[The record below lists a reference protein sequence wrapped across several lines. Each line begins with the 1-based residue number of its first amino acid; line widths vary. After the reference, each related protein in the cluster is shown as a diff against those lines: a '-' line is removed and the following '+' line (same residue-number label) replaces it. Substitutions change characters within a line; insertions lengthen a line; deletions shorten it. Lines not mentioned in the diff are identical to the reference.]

1 MVVSPLVR
9 VSYTLLELTDSDI
22 QHTCLQGNHPA
33 AEVATFQCLSYN
45 SPFAGKVQI
54 MLKQLGRLER
64 TRNIIIL
71 GFAVLMAISLI
82 VFYAPGRNASNL
94 DPSRSQEVVA
104 KVGSAQITVA
114 DVAQLRENYRQ
125 MFGGRISLAQL
136 GGNKRLLEG
145 LINKEVVA
153 QEAERLGLGA
163 SDAELA
169 DKIRKEFS
177 DASGQF
183 VGIDRYKESVTSRY
197 GDVQKFE
204 DGLRDEIAQE
214 KLKAFINASVN
225 VSDEEVQAEYKRSNT
240 TFDVSY
246 VVLSADKLAEKI
258 QPTDQ
263 ELRSFYDSHKTDY
276 RYLTDQKK
284 IRYLFINT
292 EKAASKLQISDKEL
306 QDEYDKLEPQYKQ
319 AGVKVQQIVLK
330 VARKDLDAQV
340 EKKATDLIAKLK
352 GTGETVT
359 EAAFGE
365 AARGNSEDPT
375 TAKNNG
381 FLTSV
386 VKKNPNK
393 ADALYDR
400 AVDMAPG
407 EISETPIKFGGNWYI
422 LRRGDSVPKTFEQAK
437 PELLV
442 SLRNRRGFSVAF
454 QLATKAEA
462 RLKETKD
469 VQKVAQEFAAQANM
483 TPAEMVKETA
493 YIKPGDDVPD
503 IGSNQQFE
511 QAIAPLN
518 KANDVGQATGVKNGF
533 AIPLLVDKKEPRIPD
548 FDEIKSKLADGLK
561 KQHAKEQLEQKA
573 KDLAATV
580 SNPDALKAAG
590 EKEGFDAG
598 IEEKF
603 KLGSTLGKAG
613 SSAVLDELIYSM
625 KQGEF
630 HNTPVKVGDNWILV
644 GVVKRTEADLA
655 EFAKQR
661 DSLKSS
667 LLSERQNQV
676 FEDYISGVQQRMK
689 NDGKIKIYEDVLA
702 RIEED
707 EPDAAPPGFNFP
719 TLPTK

>member
-1 MVVSPLVR
+1 
-9 VSYTLLELTDSDI
+9 
-22 QHTCLQGNHPA
+22 
-33 AEVATFQCLSYN
+33 
-45 SPFAGKVQI
+45 

-82 VFYAPGRNASNL
+82 VFYAPGRSGGNV
-94 DPSRSQEVVA
+94 DPLRNQEVVA

-114 DVAQLRENYRQ
+114 DVAQVRENYKQ

-136 GGNKRLLEG
+136 GGNKRFLEG
-145 LINKEVVA
+145 LIGKQVIA

-169 DKIRKEFS
+169 EKIRKDFS

-183 VGIDRYKESVTSRY
+183 IGLDRYKESVSSRY

-204 DGLRDEIAQE
+204 ESLRDEIAQE
-214 KLKAFINASVN
+214 KLKAFVSASVN
-225 VSDEEVQAEYKRSNT
+225 VSDDEVQAEYKRNNT

-246 VVLSADKLAEKI
+246 VVVSADKLAEKV

-276 RYLTDQKK
+276 RYLTEQKK

-292 EKAASKLQISDKEL
+292 EKAASKLQISDKDL
-306 QDEYDKLEPQYKQ
+306 KDEYDKLEPQYKQ
-319 AGVKVQQIVLK
+319 AGVKVQQILLK

-340 EKKATDLIAKLK
+340 EQKARDLIAKLK
-352 GTGETVT
+352 GNSDTVS
-359 EAAFGE
+359 EAAFAE

-381 FLTSV
+381 FLTGI

-407 EISETPIKFGGNWYI
+407 EISDEPIKYAGNWYI

-442 SLRNRRGFSVAF
+442 SLRNRRGFTVAF

-469 VQKVAQEFAAQANM
+469 VQKVAQEFAAEANM
-483 TPAEMVKETA
+483 TPAEMVKETG
-493 YIKPGDDVPD
+493 YIKPGDDVAG

-511 QAIAPLN
+511 QAINPLN
-518 KANDVGQATGVKNGF
+518 NPNDVGQATGVKDGF
-533 AIPLLVDKKEPRIPD
+533 AIPLLVDKKEPRIPE
-548 FDEIKSKLADGLK
+548 FDEIKDKIADGLK
-561 KQHAKEQLEQKA
+561 KQRAKEQLEQKA
-573 KDLAATV
+573 KELAATV
-580 SNPDALKAAG
+580 TSPDALKAAG
-590 EKEGFDAG
+590 EKEGFDSG
-598 IEEKF
+598 VEEKF
-603 KLGSTLGKAG
+603 KLGSSLGKAG
-613 SSAVLDELIYSM
+613 SSAALDELIYSM

-630 HNTPVKVGDNWILV
+630 HNTPIKVGENWVLV

-661 DSLKSS
+661 ESLKSS

-689 NDGKIKIYEDVLA
+689 NEGKIKIYEDVLA
-702 RIEED
+702 AIEED
-707 EPDAAPPGFNFP
+707 EPEAAPLPAGLNFP
-719 TLPTK
+719 TK